1 VLSEYQKVLQAEL
14 TKIGDKEMTET
25 EVNALFSK
33 CITQYNVQVHS
44 PNYQNWETTFAT
56 LQLLKEELKQE
67 KDKKALVI
75 RNSHKKA
82 GMRLGLAFMGATA

>member
-1 VLSEYQKVLQAEL
+1 
-14 TKIGDKEMTET
+14 
-25 EVNALFSK
+25 
-33 CITQYNVQVHS
+33 
-44 PNYQNWETTFAT
+44 
-56 LQLLKEELKQE
+56 LKEELKQE